1 MTSESNFLYTKEH
14 EWIKVE
20 GDYGYIG
27 VTDHAQGELG
37 DIIFIEF
44 PNIGDVFSSNDVFG
58 TIEAVKTVAD
68 LFIPVDSE
76 IVEINDLLESQ
87 PEKINTDPYNDGWIV
102 KVKLLNKD
110 NLESLLSLDEYNK
123 LI

>member
-1 MTSESNFLYTKEH
+1 MNTENNLLYTKDH
-14 EWIKVE
+14 EWIKVD

-27 VTDHAQGELG
+27 ITDHAQSELG
-37 DIIFIEF
+37 DIIFVEL
-44 PNIGDVFSSNDVFG
+44 PSIGDKFKSNDVFG

-68 LFIPVDSE
+68 LYIPIDSE
-76 IVEINDLLESQ
+76 IVQINDLVDSE

-102 KVKLLNKD
+102 KVKILNKD
-110 NLESLLSLDEYNK
+110 NLNDLLSLDEYKK

>member
-1 MTSESNFLYTKEH
+1 MESE
-14 EWIKVE
+14 
-20 GDYGYIG
+20 
-27 VTDHAQGELG
+27 
-37 DIIFIEF
+37 
-44 PNIGDVFSSNDVFG
+44 
-58 TIEAVKTVAD
+58 
-68 LFIPVDSE
+68 
-76 IVEINDLLESQ
+76 